1 MNGPNHARPQEGETM
16 KYALLIYDDE
26 SAAVAPGTPESE
38 EIMQRYFSLT
48 EDIKNEGVNHGGEA
62 LNSVDT
68 ATTVRIRGGELQ
80 VTDGPFAETKEQLG
94 GFFLV
99 ETDNLDQA
107 INIASR
113 IPGAETGSVEV
124 RPVFDFEA

>member
-1 MNGPNHARPQEGETM
+1 M

-26 SAAVAPGTPESE
+26 SMAVAPGTPESE
-38 EIMQRYFSLT
+38 EIMQRYWSLT
-48 EDIKNEGVNHGGEA
+48 GDINNEGVNKGGEA

-94 GFFLV
+94 GFYIV

-124 RPVFDFEA
+124 RPVFEFEA